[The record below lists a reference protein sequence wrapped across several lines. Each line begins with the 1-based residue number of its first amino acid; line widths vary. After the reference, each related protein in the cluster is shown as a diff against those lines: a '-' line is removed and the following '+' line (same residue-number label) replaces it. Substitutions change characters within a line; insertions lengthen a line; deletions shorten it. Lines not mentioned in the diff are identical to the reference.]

1 MAESLIDRE
10 FNSVEDAR
18 AFVEKYN
25 KDNFTNFVISNNNK
39 RSLVYHCRHAVKR
52 KSVSHGQRPNQHY
65 NYVGCTATI
74 RMYKSKNGTL
84 KITNSTDLN
93 HKKHIVSKET
103 YPFNN
108 DTLNEEERLF
118 KIHIGA

>member
-39 RSLVYHCRHAVKR
+39 RSLVYLCRHAVKR
-52 KSVSHGQRPNQHY
+52 KSHGQRPNQHY
-65 NYVGCTATI
+65 NYVGCTAKI

-93 HKKHIVSKET
+93 HKKNI
-103 YPFNN
+103 
-108 DTLNEEERLF
+108 
-118 KIHIGA
+118 